1 MTEFKK
7 LLNDALSYLGFL
19 NDDQKLSL
27 TNVAVIVFISITA
40 FRALFGGAMLTFNDF
55 KWTVQEIDLASTLPM
70 LFALLNYGHKRI
82 VSNKT
87 QSTEEKDTTTN
98 G

>member
-1 MTEFKK
+1 MNEFKK
-7 LLNDALSYLGFL
+7 LLNSALGYLGFL

-40 FRALFGGAMLTFNDF
+40 FRALFGGALLTLSEF

-82 VSNKT
+82 VGSKT
-87 QSTEEKDTTTN
+87 QSEEKDTTTN
-98 G
+98 V